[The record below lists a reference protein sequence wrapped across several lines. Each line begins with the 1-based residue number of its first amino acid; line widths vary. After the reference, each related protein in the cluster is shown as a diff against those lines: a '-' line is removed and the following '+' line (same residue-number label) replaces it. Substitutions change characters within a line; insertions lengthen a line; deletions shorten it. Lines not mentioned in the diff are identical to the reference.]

1 MDEGHPCR
9 RQEGGSEDVS
19 LPMTLIVSP
28 IGPSLEPFGITNN
41 PALISATPFAPS
53 NALESAV
60 LLTLPPGAYTAIVSG
75 AGGGTGVG
83 MVEVFPVFPN

>member
-1 MDEGHPCR
+1 VRSSD
-9 RQEGGSEDVS
+9 QTVIASNDNWQD
-19 LPMTLIVSP
+19 
-28 IGPSLEPFGITNN
+28 PSNN